1 LIPAPPDART
11 VPDAE
16 TLAAAC
22 RLHAHL
28 AARHLRDHR
37 LEGPDQGV
45 RWNIRVWRFVKSYA
59 PIFPRERF
67 FFLQG
72 QGYWA
77 LANWTLFDL
86 TGDPAYREHAR
97 RATRVILESQREDG
111 AWVYPLRER
120 RHLVATV
127 EGDFGAVAML
137 EGHRRGLGDPYLEG
151 ARHWYAYVEREIG
164 YQVNPA
170 GGMAVN
176 YFQKPRGMVPNNTA
190 EWIWVLGR
198 LARATGEAR
207 YLERVPSL
215 LAFLE
220 AVQLPTGELPY
231 ELAAPH
237 PGSAAEA
244 RTRVHYLC
252 YQYNAFQC
260 MKLAWY
266 ALEHDDARARVLA
279 TRLADYLAGGVLPS
293 GAARASCD
301 AVQPEVLYYADAV
314 GLALHVVSA
323 AGWGNH
329 AAAADRAFGFVRSR
343 QRGDGGF
350 HYFSRGDYGM
360 LTDRNEYPRYLAM
373 SLYHLAERARPERA
387 A

>member
-1 LIPAPPDART
+1 
-11 VPDAE
+11 
-16 TLAAAC
+16 
-22 RLHAHL
+22 
-28 AARHLRDHR
+28 
-37 LEGPDQGV
+37 
-45 RWNIRVWRFVKSYA
+45 VWRFVKSYA

-86 TGDPAYREHAR
+86 TGDPGYRDHAR

-127 EGDFGAVAML
+127 EGDFGAIAMI
-137 EGHRRGLGDPYLEG
+137 EGHRRGLGDAHLEG
-151 ARHWYAYVEREIG
+151 ARRWYAYVEREIG
-164 YQVNPA
+164 YQSHPS
-170 GGMAVN
+170 GGLAVN

-190 EWIWVLGR
+190 EWVWVLGR

-207 YLERVPSL
+207 YLERVPAL
-215 LAFLE
+215 LGFLE

-231 ELAAPH
+231 ELASPH
-237 PGSAAEA
+237 PASAAET

-260 MKLAWY
+260 MKLAWH
-266 ALEHDDARARVLA
+266 ALEHDDARARALA
-279 TRLADYLAGGVLPS
+279 TRLADYLAGGVLPN

-301 AVQPEVLYYADAV
+301 AVLPEVVYYADAV
-314 GLALHVVSA
+314 GMALHVVTA
-323 AGWGNH
+323 AGWANH
-329 AAAADRAFGFVRSR
+329 AGAAERAFGFVRSR
-343 QRGDGGF
+343 QRADGGF
-350 HYFSRGDYGM
+350 LYFSRGDYGV

-373 SLYHLAERARPERA
+373 TLYHLAEFARPVRA